1 MVVEPVVVVMVEPSD
16 VTTPVKAEVVMAL
29 DEPVMLPMPAPDPE
43 AEPVLLAPDRLGQ
56 EVPLKATESHQHVAH
71 DPCHVSKHLLWQ

>member
-16 VTTPVKAEVVMAL
+16 VTTPVNAEVVMAL

-43 AEPVLLAPDRLGQ
+43 AEPVLLAPDELGH
-56 EVPLKATESHQHVAH
+56 EVPLKATKCHQHVSNGPRH
-71 DPCHVSKHLLWQ
+71 MSKHLLWQ